1 MVGISSSTKEGPQT
15 IEPYDSTNVT
25 IRSYYNGGGCINDPI
40 DITNATTTTTFTHH
54 LWNHPILWN
63 HPHHHDDGGFH
74 YYHHYHHHGMDD
86 TTQPPS
92 TTKNTSNQTTKKN
105 LFHIEIK

>member
-25 IRSYYNGGGCINDPI
+25 IHSYYNGGGCINDPI
-40 DITNATTTTTFTHH
+40 DITNATTTTTTFTHH
-54 LWNHPILWN
+54 LWDHPILWN
-63 HPHHHDDGGFH
+63 HPHHHDGGFH
-74 YYHHYHHHGMDD
+74 YYHHYGMDD

-92 TTKNTSNQTTKKN
+92 KKN